1 MTTKLKNV
9 TVPLVFILL
18 LFLGLRAEPI
28 PDPGGQDNIENIA
41 KKVFRSVVKVIAKN
55 GINRV
60 ATGVVV
66 DKNGYIVTHALISP
80 RHESILVITPDGKK
94 IEADFLGMDPV
105 THLALIQAKDKNLT
119 PISIGKSKQLSP
131 GSWIGVISFPE
142 KTPAITQGI
151 VSSISPEALR
161 LNVWTVPG
169 SSGSPVVDRNGRMV
183 GLIRGAYI
191 EDRPVVI
198 EFREKELVASGFVFS
213 KAEAPSSGLA
223 KAVPVEIVT
232 EVTSEIKKE
241 GRMRRGWLG
250 VSTDEDEEGRVMII
264 GIEKES
270 PAELAKLKRGDIVLE
285 FEGKEVTSFEMLRD
299 EIRKRKPGEG
309 VTLKIERNGK
319 TRNVKVRLGEYSE
332 ESGWREFE
340 FKFPRLFPPL
350 KPPKPPTA
358 PPVPSQPPVPR
369 APRVF
374 SWGLEQRKFIGVYLQ
389 PLNRELS
396 EYFGVEKG
404 RGLLIATIR
413 EDSPAEKVGL
423 KIGDVIVKAD
433 GVRVQRTEQLSG
445 IIQDKEKGNRIK
457 IEFLR
462 DKKKRTVEVEI
473 EEEDRSGIIGFDNR
487 DGWENYVEHW
497 DDHGTSLR
505 KQYKAWGDR
514 SFRDYKNWTKK
525 IKKLLEESAR
535 KSTEATK
542 MLLRSLKAYKVVKV

>member
-9 TVPLVFILL
+9 TVPLVFISLI
-18 LFLGLRAEPI
+18 FLGLRAESM
-28 PDPGGQDNIENIA
+28 PDPGGQDNIEKIA
-41 KKVFRSVVKVIAKN
+41 KKVFRSVVKVITKN

-105 THLALIQAKDKNLT
+105 THLALIQAKDKNLI

-131 GSWIGVISFPE
+131 GSWIGVISFSE

-169 SSGSPVVDRNGRMV
+169 SSGSPVVDRNGRMI

-198 EFREKELVASGFVFS
+198 EFKEKSLIASGFMFS

-223 KAVPVEIVT
+223 KAVPVEVVT
-232 EVTSEIKKE
+232 EVSSEIKKE
-241 GRMRRGWLG
+241 GRVRRGWLG
-250 VSTDEDEEGRVMII
+250 VSTDEDEEGRIKII
-264 GIEKES
+264 GIDGES
-270 PAELAKLKRGDIVLE
+270 PAELAELKRGDIALE

-332 ESGWREFE
+332 ESGWRELE

-350 KPPKPPTA
+350 RPPIPPTV

-369 APRVF
+369 TPRVF

-433 GVRVQRTEQLSG
+433 GVRVQRAEQLSR
-445 IIQDKEKGNRIK
+445 IIQGKEKGNRIK

-462 DKKKRTVEVEI
+462 DKKKRTVKVEI
-473 EEEDRSGIIGFDNR
+473 EEEERSGFIRFDNR
-487 DGWENYVEHW
+487 DGWDDYAGYW
-497 DDHGTSLR
+497 DDDGTNLR

-514 SFRDYKNWTKK
+514 YFQDFQNWM
-525 IKKLLEESAR
+525 KKLKKHLEESTK
-535 KSTEATK
+535 KSTEATQR
-542 MLLRSLKAYKVVKV
+542 LLRSLKAYKVVKG

>member
-9 TVPLVFILL
+9 TVPLVFISL
-18 LFLGLRAEPI
+18 LFLGLRAEPT
-28 PDPGGQDNIENIA
+28 PDPGGQDNIEKIA

-80 RHESILVITPDGKK
+80 RHESIFVITPDGKK

-105 THLALIQAKDKNLT
+105 THLALIQAKDKSLI

-131 GSWIGVISFPE
+131 GSWIGVISFSE

-169 SSGSPVVDRNGRMV
+169 SSGSPVVDKNGRMV
-183 GLIRGAYI
+183 GLIRGAYY

-198 EFREKELVASGFVFS
+198 EFKGKELVGSGFMFS

-232 EVTSEIKKE
+232 EVFSEIKKE
-241 GRMRRGWLG
+241 GRVRRGWLG

-264 GIEKES
+264 AIERES
-270 PAELAKLKRGDIVLE
+270 PAELAKLKREDIVLE
-285 FEGKEVTSFEMLRD
+285 FEEKEVTSFEMLRD

-309 VTLKIERNGK
+309 ITLKIERNGK

-332 ESGWREFE
+332 EEGWREFE

-350 KPPKPPTA
+350 RTPRPPVTPVPPKPPVLRT
-358 PPVPSQPPVPR
+358 PR
-369 APRVF
+369 IF

-389 PLNRELS
+389 QLNRELS

-404 RGLLIATIR
+404 MGLLIATIR

-433 GVRVQRTEQLSG
+433 GVRVQRAEQLG
-445 IIQDKEKGNRIK
+445 RIIQRKEKGTRIK

-462 DKKKRTVEVEI
+462 NKKKRTVEVEV
-473 EEEDRSGIIGFDNR
+473 EEEGKSGFLRFDNR
-487 DGWENYVEHW
+487 DGWEDYVEQW
-497 DDHGTSLR
+497 DDYGTSLR
-505 KQYKAWGDR
+505 KQYKAWGNRYFQD
-514 SFRDYKNWTKK
+514 FQNWTKK
-525 IKKLLEESAR
+525 LKKHLEESAR
-535 KSTEATK
+535 KSTEATQ
-542 MLLRSLKAYKVVKV
+542 MLLRSLKTYKVVNV